1 MKKYNTDINRLAYI
15 LLIIFPVSLYITGT
29 ILRNVQGPFYL
40 NFYDP
45 GYVYLI
51 NSLNLAQ
58 LSGFGVGHFDHP
70 GTTVQVLG
78 AFIVRIF
85 HLIGQVHTD
94 IAADVLSRPEEFLHA
109 ENRVFIL
116 LNALALLFLG
126 IFTFRI
132 TGNIILSL
140 LIQLTPFTSEEIF
153 YGLIIVTPDNLLVFT
168 SVLFIALLIYYIF
181 RIDIRADTPL
191 YFLIL
196 LALVCGFGLDT
207 KLNFLPLFV
216 ISLFIVKGFK
226 RKMIFGL
233 LTVLFFTVF
242 FFPVISNYDK
252 FLIWIQSLFLKSGH
266 YGKGESTVI
275 DTSTF
280 TGNLFLIFKKDKF
293 FFLVYIFSL
302 ITLSV
307 SPVMKLNFSDT
318 ARYFRFKKDIKLLFV
333 IFLSVNLHLFLVA
346 KHYAQ
351 YYMIPSFV
359 LSVFNLVLIVFIW
372 SDFLKKFGISL
383 RYNAVFLLLIF
394 IISVQGFLKIYYS
407 YYEGEYQKNE
417 AVRIYDYVK
426 NNYANDLV
434 IPAFGSA
441 NRECALAFGAS
452 YAASQK
458 SRYNNILM
466 KNQNLH
472 LFYNPWSKKIYSIS
486 GEDGNEAM
494 KYFTGNFKKI
504 ILQINEYGS
513 VNDFIKLLESN
524 YGLKNIS
531 VKKVFSNGNKESVYE
546 IIFD

>member
-1 MKKYNTDINRLAYI
+1 MKKNNPDINRLVYI
-15 LLIIFPVSLYITGT
+15 LLLIFPVSLYFTGI
-29 ILRNVQGPFYL
+29 ILRNVQGPYYL

-45 GYVYLI
+45 SYVYLI
-51 NSLNLAQ
+51 NSLNMAQ

-78 AFIVRIF
+78 AFTVRIF
-85 HLIGQVHTD
+85 HLIGQVHSD
-94 IAADVLSRPEEFLHA
+94 IAADVLSRPEAFLHV
-109 ENRVFIL
+109 ENRFFIL
-116 LNALALLFLG
+116 LNSAALLFLG

-132 TGNIILSL
+132 TGNVILSL

-168 SVLFIALLIYYIF
+168 SVFLVALLVYYIF
-181 RIDIRADTPL
+181 RIDIRSDTPF
-191 YFLIL
+191 YFIIL

-216 ISLFIVKGFK
+216 ISFFIVKGFK
-226 RKMIFGL
+226 RKMIFTL
-233 LTVLFFTVF
+233 LTILFFTVF

-252 FLIWIQSLFLKSGH
+252 FLTWIESLFLKSGH
-266 YGKGESTVI
+266 YGKGDSTVI

-293 FFLVYIFSL
+293 FLLIYIFTL
-302 ITLSV
+302 ITLAV

-318 ARYFRFKKDIKLLFV
+318 ARYFRFKKDIKLLTV
-333 IFLSVNLHLFLVA
+333 IFLSVNLHIFLVA

-372 SDFLKKFGISL
+372 SDYLKKYEISL
-383 RYNAVFLLLIF
+383 RFNAVFLVLIL

-417 AVRIYDYVK
+417 AVRIYEYVR
-426 NNYANDLV
+426 NNYVNDLV

-441 NRECALAFGAS
+441 NQECALAFGAS

-458 SRYNNILM
+458 SRYNNILSE
-466 KNQNLH
+466 NQKTQF
-472 LFYNPWSKKIYSIS
+472 FYNPWSKKLYNIS
-486 GEDGNEAM
+486 GLSDSEEMQEIKGNY
-494 KYFTGNFKKI
+494 KRI

-513 VNDFIKLLESN
+513 VNDFTKLLESN

-531 VKKVFSNGNKESVYE
+531 ASKVFSNGNKESVYE
-546 IIFD
+546 IRFD